1 MAGSA
6 FQNVSAAFFSIM
18 IAVSMAL
25 FMPGTASGSAIT
37 GKVTATKSFAPNTF
51 SFFISGIEI
60 GGPACA
66 TKAEWFTVSTKT
78 IQGRNTKANVL
89 SAFKSQQ
96 ESLATGIGNCQ
107 LVAGVEDLDFFAGLP
122 AIPGPAGVQGPVGP
136 QGKIGPVG
144 PQGPT
149 GNAGPA
155 GLAGAIGPQ
164 GPTGDT
170 GPTGAPGD
178 AGAQGLPGAT
188 GPQGPQGDT
197 GAVGPQ
203 GAQGPQGNTGATGP
217 QGPQGPQGPSGVTV
231 STTSNAICVNA
242 DLSSSAPANAG
253 CGCAPGKFVSGVTG
267 DPCNVTSSTGKCSA
281 SGGFWKNFSA
291 YHLLGAC
298 CVCSN

>member
-18 IAVSMAL
+18 IAVSIAL
-25 FMPGTASGSAIT
+25 FAPGTASGSAVT

-51 SFFISGIEI
+51 SFFVSGIEI

-66 TKAEWFTVSTKT
+66 TMPEWFTVSTKT

-96 ESLATGIGNCQ
+96 EFLATGIGSCQ
-107 LVAGVEDLDFFAGLP
+107 LVAGVEDLDFFAGPLVM
-122 AIPGPAGVQGPVGP
+122 PGPTGPQGPAGP

-149 GNAGPA
+149 GNTGPA
-155 GLAGAIGPQ
+155 GLAGATGPQ
-164 GPTGDT
+164 GPKGDT
-170 GPTGAPGD
+170 GSSGATGD
-178 AGAQGLPGAT
+178 AGPQGMQGAT

-197 GAVGPQ
+197 GGV
-203 GAQGPQGNTGATGP
+203 GP
-217 QGPQGPQGPSGVTV
+217 QGPQGPQGSTGSTGQQGPQGPPGITV

-242 DLSSSAPANAG
+242 DLNSNSPGNAG
-253 CGCAPGKFVSGVTG
+253 CGCAPGKLVSGVSG
-267 DPCNVTSSTGKCSA
+267 DPCNVTASTGKCTA
-281 SGGFWKNFSA
+281 SGGLWKNFSS